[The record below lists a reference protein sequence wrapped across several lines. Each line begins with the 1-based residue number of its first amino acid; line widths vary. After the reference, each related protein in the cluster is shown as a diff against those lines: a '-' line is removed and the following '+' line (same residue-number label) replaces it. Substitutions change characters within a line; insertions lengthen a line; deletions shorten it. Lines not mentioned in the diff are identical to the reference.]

1 MNYSDQ
7 QNAIDLEAMEN
18 LVNTI
23 QQRAKEKPTPL
34 MQIIAEAAAET
45 LQEAKAEKEQW
56 LN

>member
-7 QNAIDLEAMEN
+7 QNAIDLESMEN

-45 LQEAKAEKEQW
+45 LQEAKAKKEQ
-56 LN
+56 